1 MNHADEMAD
10 AEIGSVISRH
20 IRASFD
26 DNSLLA
32 EVGLHSLS
40 VLRIASELITDPD
53 QEIDPTGLA
62 SVHTV
67 GELRQWLRGLLIP
80 KESLR

>member
-1 MNHADEMAD
+1 M
-10 AEIGSVISRH
+10 
-20 IRASFD
+20 
-26 DNSLLA
+26 A

-67 GELRQWLRGLLIP
+67 GELRHWLRGLLTP